1 MRNVFLTRGVLAIK
15 TIAATEN
22 ILKTMYVDP
31 VALVSLVSL
40 TATVLPENAVIL
52 MINVPQ
58 IAM

>member
-1 MRNVFLTRGVLAIK
+1 MTRSVLAIK

-31 VALVSLVSL
+31 IALVSLVSL

-58 IAM
+58 IVMS